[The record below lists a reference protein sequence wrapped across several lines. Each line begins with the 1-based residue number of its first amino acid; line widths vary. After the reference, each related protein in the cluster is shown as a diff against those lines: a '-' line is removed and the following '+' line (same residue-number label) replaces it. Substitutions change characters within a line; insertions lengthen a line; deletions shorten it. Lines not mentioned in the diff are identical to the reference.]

1 MMKNPY
7 LESWLQSAAAV
18 SRDFSEAFGT
28 LTESQLN
35 WKPDEKRWSIAQC
48 IEHLIHTNELYLVSI
63 QQLAEGTYR
72 PTLWERISPFS
83 SLWTRLFRYS
93 MQEKARTRVPA
104 PAAFR
109 PHLSAIDPGV
119 IPDLVHQQAVLMQ
132 AVRNTDHLSHQRTT
146 LASPVTGWVTFRL
159 NGLIQ
164 MLLSHEKR
172 HFHQAQAVKEQMLA
186 AGVE

>member
-7 LESWLQSAAAV
+7 LEPWLQSAAAV

-28 LTESQLN
+28 LTEAQLN

-48 IEHLIHTNELYLVSI
+48 IKHLIHTNEPYLRSL

-83 SLWTRLFRYS
+83 DLWTWLFRLS
-93 MQEKARTRVPA
+93 MKEKAGTRIPA

-109 PHLSAIDPGV
+109 PHSSTIDPGI
-119 IPDLVHQQAVLMQ
+119 IPDLVHQQAMLIQ
-132 AVRNTDHLSHQRTT
+132 AVGETDHLPHRRST
-146 LASPVTGWVTFRL
+146 LASPVNRWVTFRL
-159 NGLIQ
+159 QGLIE
-164 MLLSHEKR
+164 MLLSHERR
-172 HFHQAQAVKEQMLA
+172 HFHQALAVKEQLLA
-186 AGVE
+186 